1 MTLADRLFAYGLGMF
16 LLGLLVLALGQVFRR
31 TAVEDQTD
39 DSKTFLYDVL
49 HRGDRVDSGPYAGL
63 HEGCAN
69 AWIRAEY
76 GGMCLSC
83 RTCVESE
90 VSQ

>member
-1 MTLADRLFAYGLGMF
+1 MSPDQLVVYAGVMF
-16 LLGLLVLALGQVFRR
+16 LVGLVVVAVGAVALRR
-31 TAVEDQTD
+31 TAVEDHTD

-49 HRGDRVDSGPYAGL
+49 RRGDRIGSGPYAGL

-76 GGMCLSC
+76 AGMCLSC

-90 VSQ
+90 VTQ